1 MMPTDDKLKRELA
14 RGPLKKSGFDDRLR
28 RRIEERLDEG
38 PSRRPFRL
46 HRLAGAGLTLC
57 VMIAAA
63 VLLVRLHP
71 MYTEEAQQAAETV
84 AQETPADTAAVEDA
98 EETHRR
104 SVLLLG
110 LRRDGADG
118 EPSAYRTLLVSGG
131 TDPSDWSAAEGGGI
145 IMPYRTDFWR
155 LDVREYRG
163 AGGVIRL
170 AGAWNASRGDDMPPP
185 SPIPEDGSAD
195 RVEERILFAGNR
207 YIAIARRTSGE
218 WTHRMMDIADLAVQR
233 NVAEIVSGADPQVY
247 LDAKNGK
254 LGVAET
260 DNPEQLSFGEWR
272 FTRRAGL
279 WMAFGRELK
288 GGVPVRY
295 ADNREMGVVFDASIV
310 AHNRLSLNWMD
321 IRAAQPA
328 AVDAVTSPIRNM
340 AAILTDRQIVFYGM
354 KHDRLDRVMLELP
367 LEPGETVI
375 MAEWATHVDY
385 VDEWIGRVGGLMEE
399 ASGRSG

>member
-131 TDPSDWSAAEGGGI
+131 TDPSDLVGGGGWGHHHAVSHRFLAAGRAGVQRRGRRH
-145 IMPYRTDFWR
+145 PAGRR
-155 LDVREYRG
+155 L
-163 AGGVIRL
+163 
-170 AGAWNASRGDDMPPP
+170 
-185 SPIPEDGSAD
+185 
-195 RVEERILFAGNR
+195 ERF
-207 YIAIARRTSGE
+207 ARRRHAAALADSGG
-218 WTHRMMDIADLAVQR
+218 R
-233 NVAEIVSGADPQVY
+233 
-247 LDAKNGK
+247 K
-254 LGVAET
+254 
-260 DNPEQLSFGEWR
+260 
-272 FTRRAGL
+272 RR
-279 WMAFGRELK
+279 
-288 GGVPVRY
+288 
-295 ADNREMGVVFDASIV
+295 
-310 AHNRLSLNWMD
+310 
-321 IRAAQPA
+321 
-328 AVDAVTSPIRNM
+328 
-340 AAILTDRQIVFYGM
+340 
-354 KHDRLDRVMLELP
+354 
-367 LEPGETVI
+367 PG
-375 MAEWATHVDY
+375 
-385 VDEWIGRVGGLMEE
+385 
-399 ASGRSG
+399 